1 MNKKTKN
8 QEVIDV
14 LNIISSSAKHVLKN
28 VKKRDMS
35 SINEAEEML
44 EKLKYAYPESMAAE

>member
-44 EKLKYAYPESMAAE
+44 EKLKSAYPESMAAE

>member
-44 EKLKYAYPESMAAE
+44 EKLKSAYSESMAAE